1 MAGTVSHHQ
10 KSCQTLAGSGRS
22 CISFGRACVRANRLG
37 LIWKGSGQTRNG
49 HRAALAWSKSHADST
64 NGMSHF
70 AAAVNSTRFFNR
82 KTDFAKANKKQLC
95 YRHVGGSI
103 FPVKATVYTVSRV
116 VHSFDVSTLVL
127 VMSPHRS
134 GGCEFFPFGLL
145 FLRLSDVLGA
155 RLR

>member
-37 LIWKGSGQTRNG
+37 LIWKGSGQIRNG
-49 HRAALAWSKSHADST
+49 HRAALAWSKSHCDST

-95 YRHVGGSI
+95 YRHAMLGAQFSQL
-103 FPVKATVYTVSRV
+103 YTVSRV
-116 VHSFDVSTLVL
+116 VHSFPRCVHPCV
-127 VMSPHRS
+127 
-134 GGCEFFPFGLL
+134 
-145 FLRLSDVLGA
+145 SDVPP
-155 RLR
+155 